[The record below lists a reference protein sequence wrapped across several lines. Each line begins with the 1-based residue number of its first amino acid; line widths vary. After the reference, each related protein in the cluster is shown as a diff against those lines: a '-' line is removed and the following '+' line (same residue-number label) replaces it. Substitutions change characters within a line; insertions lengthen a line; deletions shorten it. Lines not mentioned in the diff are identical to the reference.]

1 MKLPPQN
8 LMKVAAH
15 WGDITLPALRN
26 WLGGFL
32 GNIKRPHLTQRPHP
46 LIAVFCA
53 LALIWLLVD
62 FWVLPYAQ
70 DLQGR
75 VSLRPAQWAQLENLI
90 KLSKTSQQQSTAVE
104 ALDEVE
110 LQKIRSVLQSK
121 NIKPTVLRL
130 TVDNPPRIELQASNV
145 PFSSVVDALEALRLA
160 WNIYPERVDISSTS
174 AISLVN
180 VSASLKQF
188 GNQNSVLS
196 LSPSGGEMSQ

>member
-1 MKLPPQN
+1 
-8 LMKVAAH
+8 MKVAAH

>member
-1 MKLPPQN
+1 
-8 LMKVAAH
+8 
-15 WGDITLPALRN
+15 
-26 WLGGFL
+26 
-32 GNIKRPHLTQRPHP
+32 
-46 LIAVFCA
+46 LIAVFCT
-53 LALIWLLVD
+53 LAFIWLLVN

-90 KLSKTSQQQSTAVE
+90 KLSKTSQQQSITVE

-110 LQKIRSVLQSK
+110 LQKIRTVLQSK

-160 WNIYPERVDISSTS
+160 WNIYPERVDISSTP

-188 GNQNSVLS
+188 GNPNSVLS
-196 LSPSGGEMSQ
+196 LSPSGGEIGQ

>member
-8 LMKVAAH
+8 LVKVAAH
-15 WGDITLPALRN
+15 WGDVTLPALRN

-32 GNIKRPHLTQRPHP
+32 GNIKRPHFKHKPHP

-53 LALIWLLVD
+53 LAFVWLLVD
-62 FWVLPYAQ
+62 FWFLPYAQ

-90 KLSKTSQQQSTAVE
+90 KLSKTSQQQSITVE

-110 LQKIRSVLQSK
+110 LQKIRTVLQSK
-121 NIKPTVLRL
+121 NIKPSVLRL
-130 TVDNPPRIELQASNV
+130 TVENPPRIELQASNV
-145 PFSSVVDALEALRLA
+145 PFNSVVDALEALRLT
-160 WNIYPERVDISSTS
+160 WNVYPERVELRSTS
-174 AISLVN
+174 VISQVN

-188 GNQNSVLS
+188 GNPHSVLS
-196 LSPSGGEMSQ
+196 LFPPGGEIRQ

>member
-8 LMKVAAH
+8 LVKVADH

-32 GNIKRPHLTQRPHP
+32 GNIKKPHLTQRPHP

-53 LALIWLLVD
+53 LTLIWLLVN
-62 FWVLPYAQ
+62 FWVLPYTQ

-75 VSLRPAQWAQLENLI
+75 ISLRPAQWAQLENLI
-90 KLSKTSQQQSTAVE
+90 KLSKTSQQQSTTVE

-110 LQKIRSVLQSK
+110 LQKIRTVLQSK

-130 TVDNPPRIELQASNV
+130 TVDNPPRIELQASNI
-145 PFSSVVDALEALRLA
+145 PFSSLVDALEALRLA
-160 WNIYPERVDISSTS
+160 WNVYPERVDVSSTP

-188 GNQNSVLS
+188 GNPNSALS
-196 LSPSGGEMSQ
+196 LSPPGGEISQ

>member
-1 MKLPPQN
+1 VKLPPQN
-8 LMKVAAH
+8 LVKVATH
-15 WGDITLPALRN
+15 WGDVTLPALRN

-32 GNIKRPHLTQRPHP
+32 GNIKKPDLTQRPHP

-53 LALIWLLVD
+53 LAFIWLLVN

-90 KLSKTSQQQSTAVE
+90 KLSKTSQQQSITVE

-110 LQKIRSVLQSK
+110 LQKIRTVLQSK

-145 PFSSVVDALEALRLA
+145 PFSSVVDALEALRLT
-160 WNIYPERVDISSTS
+160 WNIYPERVDVSSTP

-188 GNQNSVLS
+188 GNSNSVLS
-196 LSPSGGEMSQ
+196 LSPAGGEMGQ

>member
-8 LMKVAAH
+8 LVKVATH
-15 WGDITLPALRN
+15 WGDVTLPALRN

-32 GNIKRPHLTQRPHP
+32 GNIKKPDLTQRPHP

-53 LALIWLLVD
+53 LAFTWLLVN

-90 KLSKTSQQQSTAVE
+90 KLSKTSQQQSITVE

-110 LQKIRSVLQSK
+110 LQKIRTVLQSK

-145 PFSSVVDALEALRLA
+145 PFSSVVDALEALRLT
-160 WNIYPERVDISSTS
+160 WNIYPERVDVSSTP

-188 GNQNSVLS
+188 GNSNSVLS
-196 LSPSGGEMSQ
+196 LSPAGGEMGQ

>member
-1 MKLPPQN
+1 M
-8 LMKVAAH
+8 
-15 WGDITLPALRN
+15 
-26 WLGGFL
+26 
-32 GNIKRPHLTQRPHP
+32 
-46 LIAVFCA
+46 IAVFCA
-53 LALIWLLVD
+53 LAFIWLLVD
-62 FWVLPYAQ
+62 FLVLPYAQ

-90 KLSKTSQQQSTAVE
+90 KLSKTSQQQSTTLE

-110 LQKIRSVLQSK
+110 LQKIRTVLQSK

-145 PFSSVVDALEALRLA
+145 PFSSVVDALEALRLT
-160 WNIYPERVDISSTS
+160 WNIYPERVEVSSTP

-188 GNQNSVLS
+188 GNPNSALS
-196 LSPSGGEMSQ
+196 LLPSGGETGQ

>member
-8 LMKVAAH
+8 LVKVAVH
-15 WGDITLPALRN
+15 WGDVTLPALRN
-26 WLGGFL
+26 WLGAFL
-32 GNIKRPHLTQRPHP
+32 GNIKKPYLTHRPHP

-53 LALIWLLVD
+53 LAFIWLLVD
-62 FWVLPYAQ
+62 FLVLPYAQ

-90 KLSKTSQQQSTAVE
+90 KLSKTSQQQSTTLE

-110 LQKIRSVLQSK
+110 LQKIRTVLQSK

-160 WNIYPERVDISSTS
+160 WNIYPERVDISSTP

-188 GNQNSVLS
+188 GNPNSALS
-196 LSPSGGEMSQ
+196 LLPSGGETGQ

>member
-1 MKLPPQN
+1 VKLPPQN
-8 LMKVAAH
+8 LVKVATH
-15 WGDITLPALRN
+15 WGDVTLPALRN

-32 GNIKRPHLTQRPHP
+32 GNIKKPHFTHRPHP

-53 LALIWLLVD
+53 LAFIWLLVD

-90 KLSKTSQQQSTAVE
+90 KLSKTSQKQSITVE

-110 LQKIRSVLQSK
+110 LQKIRTVLQSK

-145 PFSSVVDALEALRLA
+145 PFSSVIDALEALRLT
-160 WNIYPERVDISSTS
+160 WNIYPERVDVSSTP

-180 VSASLKQF
+180 VSAILKQF
-188 GNQNSVLS
+188 GNPNSTLS
-196 LSPSGGEMSQ
+196 LSPSGGEISQ

>member
-8 LMKVAAH
+8 LVKVAAH
-15 WGDITLPALRN
+15 WGDVTLPAFRN

-32 GNIKRPHLTQRPHP
+32 GNFRKHYLTHRPHP
-46 LIAVFCA
+46 LIAAFCA
-53 LALIWLLVD
+53 LALMWFCVD

-90 KLSKTSQQQSTAVE
+90 KLSKTSQQQSITVE

-110 LQKIRSVLQSK
+110 LQKIRTVLQSK
-121 NIKPTVLRL
+121 NIKPSVLRL
-130 TVDNPPRIELQASNV
+130 TVENPPRIELQASNV
-145 PFSSVVDALEALRLA
+145 PYSSVVDALEALRLT
-160 WNIYPERVDISSTS
+160 WNVYPERVEINSTP

-188 GNQNSVLS
+188 GNPNSAFS
-196 LSPSGGEMSQ
+196 LLPSGGEIGQ

>member
-1 MKLPPQN
+1 VKLPPQN
-8 LMKVAAH
+8 LVKVAAH
-15 WGDITLPALRN
+15 WGDVTLPALRN

-32 GNIKRPHLTQRPHP
+32 GNIKKPDLTQRPHP

-53 LALIWLLVD
+53 LAFIWLLVN

-90 KLSKTSQQQSTAVE
+90 KLSKTSQQQSITVE

-110 LQKIRSVLQSK
+110 LQKIRTVLQSK

-145 PFSSVVDALEALRLA
+145 PFSSVVDALEALRLT
-160 WNIYPERVDISSTS
+160 WNIYPERVDVSSTP

-188 GNQNSVLS
+188 GNSNSVLS
-196 LSPSGGEMSQ
+196 LSPAGGEMGQ

>member
-8 LMKVAAH
+8 LVKVAAH
-15 WGDITLPALRN
+15 WGDVTLPALRN

-32 GNIKRPHLTQRPHP
+32 GNIKKPDLTQRPHP

-53 LALIWLLVD
+53 LAFIWLLVN

-90 KLSKTSQQQSTAVE
+90 KLSKTSQQQSITVE

-110 LQKIRSVLQSK
+110 LQKIRTVLQSK

-145 PFSSVVDALEALRLA
+145 PFSSVVDALEALRLT
-160 WNIYPERVDISSTS
+160 WNIYPERVDVSSTP

-188 GNQNSVLS
+188 GNSNSVLS
-196 LSPSGGEMSQ
+196 LSPAGGEMGQ